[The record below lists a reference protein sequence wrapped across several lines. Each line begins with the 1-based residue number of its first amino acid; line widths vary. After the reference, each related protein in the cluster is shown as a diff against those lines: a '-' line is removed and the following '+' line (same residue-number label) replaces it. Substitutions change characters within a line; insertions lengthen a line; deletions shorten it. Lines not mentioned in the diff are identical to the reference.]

1 MHIYPF
7 GCMAWATKPR
17 SFISKTNLDSR
28 AWEGINLG
36 CSELSP
42 AGYDVWVPKGV
53 ARENRI
59 RQVKTT
65 SMKKASKPHPVLI
78 QSVK

>member
-1 MHIYPF
+1 MRRCY
-7 GCMAWATKPR
+7 GLTVTTSPR
-17 SFISKTNLDSR
+17 ADSR
-28 AWEGINLG
+28 AQ
-36 CSELSP
+36 
-42 AGYDVWVPKGV
+42 KGV

>member
-1 MHIYPF
+1 LPAPLPPLPHGAPLRM
-7 GCMAWATKPR
+7 
-17 SFISKTNLDSR
+17 SFSR
-28 AWEGINLG
+28 AFAL
-36 CSELSP
+36 
-42 AGYDVWVPKGV
+42 KGV
-53 ARENRI
+53 ARKNHI

>member
-1 MHIYPF
+1 MHPS
-7 GCMAWATKPR
+7 AAK
-17 SFISKTNLDSR
+17 
-28 AWEGINLG
+28 AQ
-36 CSELSP
+36 
-42 AGYDVWVPKGV
+42 KGV